1 VRLLRSPRFLGSLFI
16 TCALVALVCVA
27 LWGERLV
34 LWWEDVRSGH
44 IQEEELPDEEA
55 PAAQIQ
61 EREILLF
68 FERQDNQRL
77 APETGT
83 IYDLANLSDRA
94 KQVVELLIQGPQFPE
109 HAPTLP
115 GGTTLREFFLSPD
128 GTAYV
133 DFSLDLAR
141 RHPGGATSEVNSVYS
156 VVNSLTHNFR
166 EIRRVQILVQGRE
179 VETLSGHLLLSR
191 PLSVDYTLVDTRVPS
206 IAEAPPA
213 EEEPGDAATGGE
225 DAPQ

>member
-1 VRLLRSPRFLGSLFI
+1 VSLFYRTRFLGSLVI
-16 TCALVALVCVA
+16 LAAIGVLVCVA
-27 LWGERLV
+27 LWGERIV
-34 LWWEDVRSGH
+34 LWWEDFRTGE
-44 IQEEELPDEEA
+44 IAEEELAEEVA
-55 PAAQIQ
+55 PITEIQ

-83 IYDLANLSDRA
+83 IYELADLSDRA
-94 KQVVELLIQGPQFPE
+94 KQVVELLIQGPRFPE
-109 HAPTLP
+109 HAPTIP
-115 GGTTLREFFLSPD
+115 TGTTLREFFLTPE

-141 RHPGGATSEVNSVYS
+141 RHPGGATSEVNAVYS

-191 PLSVDYTLVDTRVPS
+191 PLPVDYTLVDTKVPS
-206 IAEAPPA
+206 PAPR
-213 EEEPGDAATGGE
+213 EEDEQSAATGGE